1 MVYEYNMASFNR
13 KQILIAS
20 AAVGAIVLGILIYR
34 RQRRKSVPHAL
45 EEINP
50 CCCRE
55 DDAIARMESIR
66 NISYDLKLKLAKVI
80 SGTIQIGFECL
91 DVNLPAWVDYTGDP
105 IHKVQINSI
114 PIQAI
119 FSSNSIP
126 LTGLKVGD
134 NDVRIDFTSQIVSK
148 PGWNILKLGSD
159 TYYYSNFKGFA
170 AHNLFPCIDQPNF
183 KASWKVTISLPN
195 TYKAVCSA
203 KLESVTTEGKLN
215 VYSYI
220 GNCSISSFS
229 LNIGK
234 FVSYTLRTS
243 IIESI
248 IYFPKEMEAEI
259 IPHLILLH
267 SWIDEIIFFLS
278 ETARLEMIDSY
289 FNIIV
294 GLEENHFQN
303 TCLISADFFKKPR
316 AEQKLHLL
324 YSLISQWFEH
334 NIGYEWWDDIWI
346 HESIAQLLVHI
357 YIDKTQDEDMKST
370 LIMQKGKY
378 MKLEL
383 TSHTL
388 NSERIVDK
396 APTAWE
402 GSGVKYGYMLYQL
415 YLSLGPFLTKE
426 LLHKLLDLNSINEE
440 TFLKC
445 VKSTLGAKREIVDL
459 KIEEFLNR
467 MVTQNCLAVFIPEF
481 MTSDRNMILKLNITQ
496 VAEPHLPF
504 KANLL
509 SLSLP
514 DLSSYTT
521 CYQLR
526 SRTETV
532 ILDPNLNKMQWV
544 MLLDCDDNLWG
555 LVQYDRKFVAK
566 IKNNIYRIPG
576 VLHRL
581 IIWRNLYLMVFREIV
596 NWMEF
601 VNMAISEVNYERNEI
616 VLNYVLKLCVDVFD
630 SLPIDTEHEFS
641 NRLLETILRYQVQ
654 ASQEVI
660 NELVYKHDSEGILKK
675 YGLEL

>member
-1 MVYEYNMASFNR
+1 MASFNR

-20 AAVGAIVLGILIYR
+20 AAVGAIVIGILLYR
-34 RQRRKSVPHAL
+34 RQKRKSVPHAL

-50 CCCRE
+50 CWCRE

-91 DVNLPAWVDYTGDP
+91 DVNLPVWVDYTGDP
-105 IHKVQINSI
+105 INKVQINSI

-119 FSSNSIP
+119 FSSHSIP

-134 NDVRIDFTSQIVSK
+134 NYVKIDFTSQIVPK
-148 PGWNILKLGSD
+148 PGWSMLKLGSD

-183 KASWKVTISLPN
+183 KAAWKVSISLPSV
-195 TYKAVCSA
+195 YKAICSA
-203 KLESVTTEGKLN
+203 KLESVTTEGVLN
-215 VYSYI
+215 VYSYS
-220 GNCSISSFS
+220 GECSISSFS

-234 FVSYTLRTS
+234 FESYS
-243 IIESI
+243 IGTDLTEST
-248 IYFPKEMEAEI
+248 IYFPKEIQAEI
-259 IPHLILLH
+259 PQHLFLLR
-267 SWIDEIIFFLS
+267 SWIDEILLFLRD
-278 ETARLEMIDSY
+278 TAQLKMVDSY

-303 TCLISADFFKKPR
+303 TCLISIDFFTKPR
-316 AEQKLHLL
+316 AEQKLHLF
-324 YSLISQWFEH
+324 YSLASQWFEH

-357 YIDKTQDEDMKST
+357 YIDKTQDEDLKSI

-378 MKLEL
+378 MKVEL
-383 TSHTL
+383 TSPTL
-388 NSERIVDK
+388 NSERIVDE
-396 APTAWE
+396 APTSWE

-415 YLSLGPFLTKE
+415 YLSIGPFLTKE
-426 LLHKLLDLNSINEE
+426 LLHKLLNLNSIHEE

-445 VKSTLGAKREIVDL
+445 VKNTLGAKVEIVDL

-467 MVTQNCLAVFIPEF
+467 MVTQNSLAVFIPEF
-481 MTSDRNMILKLNITQ
+481 MTSDKNMILKLNITQ

-509 SLSLP
+509 SLTLP
-514 DLSSYTT
+514 DLSFSTS
-521 CYQLR
+521 CYQIR

-532 ILDPNLNKMQWV
+532 ILDSNLNKMQWV
-544 MLLDCDDNLWG
+544 MLLDCDDMIWG
-555 LVQYDRKFVAK
+555 LVQYDRKFIAK
-566 IKNNIYRIPG
+566 IKNNIYRIRG

-581 IIWRNLYLMVFREIV
+581 IIWRNLYLLVFRESLS
-596 NWMEF
+596 WMHF
-601 VNMAISEVNYERNEI
+601 VNMAISEVNYEKNEI
-616 VLNYVLKLCVDVFD
+616 VLNYVLRLCVDVFD
-630 SLPIDTEHEFS
+630 SLPIDTEHQFS
-641 NRLLETILRYQVQ
+641 NRLLETILKYQVK
-654 ASQEVI
+654 ASQKII
-660 NELVYKHDSEGILKK
+660 NELVYNEDSERILRR
-675 YGLEL
+675 YGFE